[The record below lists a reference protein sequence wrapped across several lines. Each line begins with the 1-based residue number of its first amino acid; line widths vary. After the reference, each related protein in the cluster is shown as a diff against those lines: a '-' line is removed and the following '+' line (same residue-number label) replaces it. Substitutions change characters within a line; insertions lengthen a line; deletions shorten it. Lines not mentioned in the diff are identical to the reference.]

1 MMKYRAKHAVGLAL
15 LLALCSASGLA
26 ADRKIDIGQREYFSN
41 CVACH
46 GITGRGDGPVTP
58 LLKVQVP
65 DLTLMSRNNGGVFP
79 FSRVYESIDGRM
91 IQPAHGT
98 RDMPIWGKAYQAGGS
113 PEHDDYPYNA
123 EFFVRSRI
131 LALID
136 YLNRMQAK

>member
-1 MMKYRAKHAVGLAL
+1 MKMHVAHAMSLAML
-15 LLALCSASGLA
+15 MALSSASGLA
-26 ADRKIDIGQREYFSN
+26 ADKKIDIGQREYQSN

-46 GITGRGDGPVTP
+46 GASGKGDGPVAQV
-58 LLKVQVP
+58 LKVQVP
-65 DLTLMSRNNGGVFP
+65 DLTLMARKNGGVFP
-79 FSRVYESIDGRM
+79 FSRVYESIDGRV
-91 IQPAHGT
+91 QYLAHGT
-98 RDMPIWGKAYQAGGS
+98 RDMPIWGNTYKAGGI